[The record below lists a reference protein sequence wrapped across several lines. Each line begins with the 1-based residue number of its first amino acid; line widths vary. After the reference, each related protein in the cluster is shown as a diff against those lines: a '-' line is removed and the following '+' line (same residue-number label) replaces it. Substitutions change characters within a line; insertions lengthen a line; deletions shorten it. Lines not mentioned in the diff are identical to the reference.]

1 MDPTD
6 FFFLGTALL
15 ALTICL
21 RRTRIAEETADHLRR
36 ELDRAEKAKIRTEP
50 LVALGLLSQAPEFSE
65 VDPVELARGVHRD
78 VAAYAY
84 ARGVR
89 VHAVFE
95 SVPTIVTG
103 AQHLEKALEHLLLAS
118 VDSGAADVTLAVG
131 QLDDCVLISVMD
143 DAQEACCIAT
153 AAALAKAIGVEFVQ
167 SGGAGEGV
175 RVSLRFWPA
184 TQAGANGDPKSN
196 AGRNADADRDTATV
210 KNGAPDGN
218 RTHISSL
225 GSWRST
231 TELQARR
238 EAGE

>member
-1 MDPTD
+1 MGPTD

-36 ELDRAEKAKIRTEP
+36 ELDRAEKTRQRTAP
-50 LVALGLLSQAPEFSE
+50 LVTLGLLSQPPEFTE
-65 VDPVELARGVHRD
+65 VDPVELARAVHRD

-84 ARGVR
+84 AHGVR

-131 QLDDCVLISVMD
+131 QIDDCVLISVSD
-143 DAQEACCIAT
+143 DAHEVCCIES
-153 AAALAKAIGVEFVQ
+153 AAALANAIGVEFVQ
-167 SGGAGEGV
+167 SEDEGAGV
-175 RVSLRFWPA
+175 RVSLRIWPA
-184 TQAGANGDPKSN
+184 AAARPKGDPEGGPQGHIA
-196 AGRNADADRDTATV
+196 AGETAG